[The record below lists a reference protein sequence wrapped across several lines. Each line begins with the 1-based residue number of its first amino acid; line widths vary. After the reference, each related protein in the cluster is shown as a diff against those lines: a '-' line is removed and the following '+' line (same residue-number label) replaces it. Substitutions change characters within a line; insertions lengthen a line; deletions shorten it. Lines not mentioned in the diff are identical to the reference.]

1 MDFKQVLSLFIIDLN
16 NHKIDYGL
24 IGGFA
29 MGLLGLNRST
39 VDLDFL
45 INIDDISKVKNF
57 LINIG
62 YELLYES
69 ENVLQFV
76 SPLSD
81 FGEID
86 IIVAKREISL
96 TMLKNIQKFTILNN
110 SVEINVLS
118 PEDIIGLKLQAIKN
132 DKERE
137 VIDLN
142 DIKFL
147 IKNHRLNLDKIKEYA
162 KILNMKSYI
171 DTIIVDVH
179 NEN

>member
-1 MDFKQVLSLFIIDLN
+1 VDFKQVLSLFIIDLN
-16 NHKIDYGL
+16 NHKIHFGYSF
-24 IGGFA
+24 GFA

-171 DTIIVDVH
+171 DTIIEDVH

>member
-1 MDFKQVLSLFIIDLN
+1 MDFKQVLSLLIIDLN

-147 IKNHRLNLDKIKEYA
+147 IKNHRLNLDKIKKYA
-162 KILNMKSYI
+162 KILNMKSYF
-171 DTIIVDVH
+171 DTILEDVH